1 MKMFLRHKLATFF
14 ILIYFF
20 FFKFIIN
27 WFSTGLSLKPN
38 SCGAANGMLV
48 IIAFIFFLLYLIIV
62 IIKIGSNDFQ
72 NKSDYKKFLLLIFL
86 IPIGF
91 IIWILIN

>member
-1 MKMFLRHKLATFF
+1 MKMFLRHKLVTFF

-27 WFSTGLSLKPN
+27 WFSIGLSLKPN

-48 IIAFIFFLLYLIIV
+48 IIAFIFFLTYLIIV
-62 IIKIGSNDFQ
+62 TIKIGSNNFQ
-72 NKSDYKKFLLLIFL
+72 NKLDYKKFLLLIFL

-91 IIWILIN
+91 IIWTLIN